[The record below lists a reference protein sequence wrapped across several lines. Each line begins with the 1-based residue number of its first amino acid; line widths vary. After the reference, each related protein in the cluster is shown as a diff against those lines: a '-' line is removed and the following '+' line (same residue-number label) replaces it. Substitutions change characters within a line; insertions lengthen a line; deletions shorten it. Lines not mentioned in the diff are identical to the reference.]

1 MPFQNWVVQCS
12 FSVFRIREEV
22 KEEEKE
28 TQRLIGSDL
37 KLTLE
42 ELILNQLPS
51 TPKNHTTVIMLGQV
65 GLAHHG
71 QHTYPTF

>member
-22 KEEEKE
+22 KEEEDE

-37 KLTLE
+37 KLTLGK
-42 ELILNQLPS
+42 LILSQLPS
-51 TPKNHTTVIMLGQV
+51 TPKNYTTVIMLGQV
-65 GLAHHG
+65 GSAHHG
-71 QHTYPTF
+71 QPTYPTF